1 MASALGFIKL
11 LSLAYVMPVYEY
23 GQYIAYFGVATLTAT
38 LISMGLV
45 EKTIKAYPRQWV
57 SGQRNEIIHD
67 ALRIAGIISTRFL
80 IVCMGI
86 IMISNFELVPT
97 TYCSIILTTVLSLCT
112 SVLALLGSLYRA
124 AGSQKAL
131 QNFTWWRSFATLC
144 VALPAGNLFGWQGAL
159 AGEIVANLVGI
170 TIGARQLKKIYQNKQ
185 LNPQTTL
192 SNSDVTLSASVDRG
206 HFQLYFANLA
216 VLFVSMVD
224 KAWLGATHG
233 PSIVGS
239 YGIVMLI
246 PQVSQLIVNV
256 IAQYTGPL
264 IIKLAHLKQKGA
276 STFNTVGL
284 QAGLLGLFAFTL
296 VAGAYIAKRL
306 PYLDHI
312 FQKYSISDGSL
323 FIAGLIAAGQIY
335 SVLEFHLIAFNR
347 ERDVL
352 KASIVSFVIFI
363 VLFGI
368 LTLNHATLEWFI
380 GAIALSR
387 WAQVLTL
394 RSAYIRYV

>member
-1 MASALGFIKL
+1 MASVIGFIKL
-11 LSLAYVMPVYEY
+11 LSLAYLMPVYEY
-23 GQYIAYFGVATLTAT
+23 GQYIAYFGVATLSAT

-57 SGQRNEIIHD
+57 NGQRNEIIHD
-67 ALRIAGIISTRFL
+67 AVKIAAVISTRFFFA
-80 IVCMGI
+80 CMGI
-86 IMISNFELVPT
+86 IILSFFELIPVT
-97 TYCSIILTTVLSLCT
+97 LYSIILTIVLSLCT

-144 VALPAGNLFGWQGAL
+144 IALPAGALFGWQGAL

-170 TIGARQLKKIYQNKQ
+170 TIGTRQLKILYQKIQ
-185 LNPQTTL
+185 LYPETTS
-192 SNSDVTLSASVDRG
+192 SNCDVNLSANIDRG

-216 VLFVSMVD
+216 VLFVTMVD
-224 KAWLGATHG
+224 KAWLGTTLG
-233 PSIVGS
+233 PSLVGS

-264 IIKLAHLKQKGA
+264 IIKLAHLKKKSK
-276 STFNTVGL
+276 STYNTAGL
-284 QAGLLGLFAFTL
+284 QAGLLALFAFTL
-296 VAGAYIAKRL
+296 VFVAYIAKRL

-347 ERDVL
+347 EKDVL

-363 VLFGI
+363 VSFGI
-368 LTLNHATLEWFI
+368 LTLNHAAVEWFI

-387 WAQVLTL
+387 WSQVLIL
-394 RSAYIRYV
+394 RSAYLRYV